1 MKPQCPHCHTFLR
14 DRKNLPVTWIDW
26 AIVVALILLEQAL
39 HLPKGFALGGLLV
52 VAGVH
57 AVRWRRAASRVRSEE
72 ERYAI
77 ESDGD
82 TLPKT

>member
-1 MKPQCPHCHTFLR
+1 
-14 DRKNLPVTWIDW
+14 
-26 AIVVALILLEQAL
+26 VVAVILLEQAL

-57 AVRWRRAASRVRSEE
+57 AVRWRRATSRVRSEE

-77 ESDGD
+77 EPDGD
-82 TLPKT
+82 TLPKH